1 MLRLH
6 NTYLVQCCY
15 AANAYERL
23 TYNLGGLA
31 RKQAKLVRGLYD
43 LQKLSPIVADMT
55 EELAWQS
62 PES

>member
-23 TYNLGGLA
+23 TYNLCKMLQ
-31 RKQAKLVRGLYD
+31 KQAAIARDLYE
-43 LQKLSPIVADMT
+43 LQNLAPIAAEMT
-55 EELAWQS
+55 EEMAWQS

>member
-23 TYNLGGLA
+23 TYKLCDVMQ
-31 RKQAKLVRGLYD
+31 KQAPFARDLYE
-43 LQKLSPIVADMT
+43 LQNLPPIAAQMM
-55 EELAWQS
+55 EKLAWL
-62 PES
+62 